1 VVLDRVGSGLRER
14 KKQRTRQALIEAAM
28 RLYRDAGYEA
38 VTVAAIA
45 READVAPR
53 TFFGYFESKED
64 VVLSRGDDRLELLVQ
79 AIRQRDRQQPI
90 LAAVRPV
97 LLQNREPGHR
107 GQASNTPGLG
117 ELLQQP
123 AVRARL
129 RERWNRWEDTLA
141 VAIAQD
147 VGAKPEGPEPRVV
160 AAAITGAIRIA
171 AITAQEHQGQ
181 RKEIAERAF
190 KLLASGLSRY
200 GVGLGKRAARPRTS
214 NSAGT
219 KLAGLGPGA

>member
-1 VVLDRVGSGLRER
+1 MAVMDHVGSGLRER

-28 RLYRDAGYEA
+28 RLYREEGYEA

-64 VVLSRGDDRLELLVQ
+64 VFLSRGDDRLDLLVQ
-79 AIRQRDRQQPI
+79 AIRQRDRRKSI

-97 LLQNREPGHR
+97 LLQDREPGR
-107 GQASNTPGLG
+107 AGRAPNMPELG
-117 ELLQQP
+117 ELLQHP

-141 VAIAQD
+141 DAIAQD
-147 VGAKPEGPEPRVV
+147 VGAKPEDPEPRVV
-160 AAAITGAIRIA
+160 AAALTGAIRIA
-171 AITAQEHQGQ
+171 AIEAHEHPRQ

-190 KLLASGLSRY
+190 KLVASGLSRY
-200 GVGLGKRAARPRTS
+200 GIGQGH
-214 NSAGT
+214 
-219 KLAGLGPGA
+219 

>member
-1 VVLDRVGSGLRER
+1 LDQVGSGLRER

-28 RLYRDAGYEA
+28 RLYRENGYEA

-45 READVAPR
+45 REAEVAPR

-64 VVLSRGDDRLELLVQ
+64 VFLSRGDDRLELLVQ
-79 AIRQRDRQQPI
+79 AIRHRDRRQPI

-97 LLQNREPGHR
+97 LLRDREAGRR
-107 GQASNTPGLG
+107 GQAPNRPDLG
-117 ELLQQP
+117 QLLQHP

-141 VAIAQD
+141 DAIAQD
-147 VGAKPEGPEPRVV
+147 VGAKPGDPEPRVV
-160 AAAITGAIRIA
+160 AAALTGAIRIA
-171 AITAQEHQGQ
+171 AFTAQEHPRQ

-190 KLLASGLSRY
+190 RLLASGLSRY
-200 GVGLGKRAARPRTS
+200 GVGQGQRASRPSTS
-214 NSAGT
+214 NSAGAKT
-219 KLAGLGPGA
+219 AGLEHGV

>member
-1 VVLDRVGSGLRER
+1 MNHVGSGLRER

-28 RLYRDAGYEA
+28 RLYREKGYEA

-45 READVAPR
+45 REAEVAPR

-64 VVLSRGDDRLELLVQ
+64 VFLSRGDDRLALLVQ
-79 AIRQRDRQQPI
+79 AIRQRDRRQPI

-97 LLQNREPGHR
+97 LLQDRESSRRVRAP
-107 GQASNTPGLG
+107 NMPELG
-117 ELLQQP
+117 ELLQRP

-141 VAIAQD
+141 DAIAQD
-147 VGAKPEGPEPRVV
+147 VGAKPGDPEPRVV

-171 AITAQEHQGQ
+171 AITAQEHPRR

-190 KLLASGLSRY
+190 KLLASGLQRY
-200 GVGLGKRAARPRTS
+200 GIGQGLRAPLRT
-214 NSAGT
+214 
-219 KLAGLGPGA
+219 L